1 MSRTRQNQDHAVVVA
16 TFPMPPGTVFS
27 WHTHDDHQ
35 LAWAAQ
41 GVLTVITETGTWVLP
56 PTRALWIPAGLPHET
71 GADSLATMRS
81 LYISVRAQ
89 VATWTEPTPVAITP
103 LFAELVA
110 YLHEVRADDP
120 RRTRA
125 EALLADLL
133 VPVKVTS
140 IDVRMPVSDCARS
153 VAEALRGDPADKRTL
168 REWGRAASVSER
180 TLARAFT
187 RETQLPFSR
196 WRTLVRLQAAL
207 TMLAKGQAVSRV
219 AVRVG
224 YDTPSAFIAAFRRET
239 GVSPSAYFSPDGLR
253 QDQPRVPGDEGKAVP
268 G

>member
-1 MSRTRQNQDHAVVVA
+1 MVVA
-16 TFPMPPGTVFS
+16 TFPMPPGTVFC

-41 GVLTVITETGTWVLP
+41 GVLTVHTAGKTWVLP

-81 LYISVRAQ
+81 LYISPQAR
-89 VATWTEPTPVAITP
+89 VATWTEPTPVAIGP
-103 LFAELVA
+103 LFAELTA
-110 YLHEVRADDP
+110 YLHEVREHDE

-133 VPVKVTS
+133 IPAKAAS
-140 IDVRMPVSDCARS
+140 IDVRMPVSEPAS
-153 VAEALRGDPADKRTL
+153 KVAEALRRDPADKRTL
-168 REWGRAASVSER
+168 REWGSEVSVSER

-187 RETQLPFSR
+187 QEAQITFAR

-207 TMLAKGQAVSRV
+207 AMLAEGQAVSRV
-219 AVRVG
+219 AVKVG
-224 YDTPSAFIAAFRRET
+224 YDTPSAFTAAFRRET
-239 GVSPSAYFSPDGLR
+239 GVTPSGYFS
-253 QDQPRVPGDEGKAVP
+253 QDQPRIAGDEGKAVP